1 MIQQRS
7 CDHHPAAGRRPRS
20 ACRGLLPTPACLAE
34 RRAGAL
40 HRATRMGCEEESN
53 MLLIRDVFRCKPGK
67 AGELARRFKQ
77 TVPSMESEDGFQ
89 NCRVL
94 VDYVA
99 SYWTVVLQAE
109 VEDLAKVEGHMKG
122 YSSRPE
128 VREAME
134 GYMEL
139 VEGGHREIY

>member
-1 MIQQRS
+1 MY
-7 CDHHPAAGRRPRS
+7 
-20 ACRGLLPTPACLAE
+20 
-34 RRAGAL
+34 
-40 HRATRMGCEEESN
+40 
-53 MLLIRDVFRCKPGK
+53 LIRDVFRCKPGK

-77 TVPSMESEDGFQ
+77 TVPSMEQEDGFR

-109 VEDLAKVEGHMKG
+109 VEELTQFERHMQSYG
-122 YSSRPE
+122 SRPE
-128 VREAME
+128 VREALD

-139 VEGGHREIY
+139 VQEGYREIYRIV